1 MGEPDQHDLRE
12 ALKTVAV
19 ALKATGRPF
28 ALIGGYGVWARG
40 GPEPNHDAD
49 FLIAREDAEEVA
61 HELADQG
68 LQVVQPPEDWLFKVY
83 VGDALVDVIF
93 RPAGSYA
100 TRSVVERATPLRV
113 LSVEMPVMPATDL
126 LVHRLNAL
134 SEHYCDFGVHIPVA
148 RALREQVDWDAVREE
163 TSQNA
168 FAAALL
174 FLLERLEPPETGGHR
189 NQRPHAVRMLECEI
203 HGVSRPAW
211 SAARPTGSGGGHPG
225 SHGARVLGPDGP
237 LPDAARDRPAVG

>member
-83 VGDALVDVIF
+83 VDDALVDVIF
-93 RPAGSYA
+93 RPAGTYA
-100 TRSVVERATPLRV
+100 TRSVVERATTLRV
-113 LSVEMPVMPATDL
+113 LSIEMPVMPATDL

-148 RALREQVDWDAVREE
+148 RALREQVDWDVVREQ
-163 TSQNA
+163 TAPNPFS
-168 FAAALL
+168 AALI
-174 FLLERLEPPETGGHR
+174 FLLERLEIIEPP
-189 NQRPHAVRMLECEI
+189 Q
-203 HGVSRPAW
+203 GVSRPAW
-211 SAARPTGSGGGHPG
+211 SAARPTGSGGGRPG
-225 SHGARVLGPDGP
+225 SLGAPSPARGDPSPHEAHGR
-237 LPDAARDRPAVG
+237 AAGG

>member
-174 FLLERLEPPETGGHR
+174 FLLERLEIIEPP
-189 NQRPHAVRMLECEI
+189 Q
-203 HGVSRPAW
+203 GVSRPAW

>member
-49 FLIAREDAEEVA
+49 FLIASEDAEEVA
-61 HELADQG
+61 HGLADQG

-83 VGDALVDVIF
+83 VGDALVDIIF
-93 RPAGSYA
+93 RPAGAYA
-100 TRSVVERATPLRV
+100 TRSVVERATTLRV
-113 LSVEMPVMPATDL
+113 LSIEMPVMPATDL

-148 RALREQVDWDAVREE
+148 RALREQVDWDTVREE
-163 TSQNA
+163 TAPNP

-174 FLLERLEPPETGGHR
+174 FLLERLEIIDPP
-189 NQRPHAVRMLECEI
+189 QD
-203 HGVSRPAW
+203 VSRAAW
-211 SAARPTGSGGGHPG
+211 SAARPTGSGGGHRG
-225 SHGARVLGPDGP
+225 SHGARAPERGDPSTR
-237 LPDAARDRPAVG
+237 AAQDRAAGG